1 MRNLFKN
8 KVLEA
13 ILVVLVTLFIF
24 QYIIA
29 PGLTAASSITNII
42 AMLASLF
49 GVFAL
54 FKYFDSIK
62 GSGLID
68 KNELKEA
75 ERLLKEKQIG
85 ETELDYVPK
94 PKRKS
99 SKKSE
104 FPIEAHNKTVKSTK
118 TKLK

>member
-13 ILVVLVTLFIF
+13 LLVILGVLFIF

-29 PGLTAASSITNII
+29 PGLSAASSITNII

-49 GVFAL
+49 MVFAL

-62 GSGLID
+62 GSGLASKD
-68 KNELKEA
+68 EF
-75 ERLLKEKQIG
+75 KEKPFG